1 LPIAPELAQRL
12 RNYRIDEQAR
22 DILRGVA
29 PLVVPVI
36 GPALDQVIAGAAKLS
51 HVSALWQQHG
61 AEIRRIETAQ
71 LEALL
76 SAEFDEA
83 YLEMSRATVER
94 ETKLGFEGRARIHCG
109 VSVIQMASQAIARK
123 HWFGGSKRIA
133 TLSQAILFDLATTS
147 TYYLQWR
154 ERNVQSKRATTDDAV
169 NSFNA
174 AIGGVLSAVK
184 EASGSLTSAS
194 ADIQQTAV
202 YSMTMLKAASRLSGE
217 TGQSVDAAVTATDH
231 LAASITEIRQQTAHG
246 LNMARSAATDTTKTN
261 MAIRELAQATQEI
274 GSIVHL
280 ISKIAAQTNLLA
292 LNATI
297 EAARAGAAGKGFAV
311 VASEVKALASQT
323 TAATDQISRQI
334 AAIQQATERTVHE
347 ISSIARGINALSE
360 VATRIDAAVEEQAS
374 TTEKIAGSMQIAAAN
389 TGRTSSHMASVEK
402 ASTSN
407 VEAMRDLAG
416 WAGRL
421 TATAKE
427 VERQVADFFAHVR
440 AD

>member
-22 DILRGVA
+22 EILRRVA
-29 PLVVPVI
+29 PLVAPVI
-36 GPALDQVIAGAAKLS
+36 GPAIDQVIAGATKLS

-71 LEALL
+71 FEALIR
-76 SAEFDEA
+76 AEFDQA
-83 YLEMSRATVER
+83 YLETSRATVER
-94 ETKLGFEGRARIHCG
+94 ETELGFEVRARIHCG
-109 VSVIQMASQAIARK
+109 VSVIQIASQAIARK
-123 HWFGGSKRIA
+123 HWFGTKRIA

-154 ERNVQSKRATTDDAV
+154 ERNTQAKRATTGDAI

-174 AIGGVLSAVK
+174 AIGGVLSAIK

-202 YSMTMLKAASRLSGE
+202 YSMATLKSASRLSGE
-217 TGQSVDAAVTATDH
+217 TGQSVDAAVTAADQ
-231 LAASITEIRQQTAHG
+231 LAASITEIRRQTAHG

-261 MAIRELAQATQEI
+261 TAIRELAQATQEI
-274 GSIVHL
+274 GSIVEV

-297 EAARAGAAGKGFAV
+297 EAARAGVAGKGFAV

-347 ISSIARGINALSE
+347 ISSIARGINELSE

-389 TGRTSSHMASVEK
+389 TGRTSGHMASVEK

-427 VERQVADFFAHVR
+427 VERQVADFFEHVR
-440 AD
+440 AG

>member
-12 RNYRIDEQAR
+12 RNYRIDEEAR
-22 DILRGVA
+22 EILRRLA
-29 PLVVPVI
+29 PLVAPVI
-36 GPALDQVIAGAAKLS
+36 GPAIDQVIAGAAKLS
-51 HVSALWQQHG
+51 HVRALWQRHG
-61 AEIRRIETAQ
+61 AEVRRIEAAQ
-71 LEALL
+71 FEALL
-76 SAEFDEA
+76 KAEFDAA
-83 YLEMSRATVER
+83 YLATSRATAER
-94 ETKLGFEGRARIHCG
+94 ETELGFEVRARIHCG
-109 VSVIQMASQAIARK
+109 VSLVQMASQAIAHK
-123 HWFGGSKRIA
+123 TWFGGTERIA
-133 TLSQAILFDLATTS
+133 TLAQAVMFDLATTS
-147 TYYLQWR
+147 THYSQLR
-154 ERNVQSKRATTDDAV
+154 ERNIQSKRLNTDDAIA
-169 NSFNA
+169 SFNA
-174 AIGGVLSAVK
+174 AIGGVLGAIK

-202 YSMTMLKAASRLSGE
+202 YSTAMLKAASRLSGE
-217 TGQSVDAAVTATDH
+217 TGQSVDVAVTATDH

-246 LNMARSAATDTTKTN
+246 LNMARSAAADTTKTST
-261 MAIRELAQATQEI
+261 AIRELAQATQEI
-274 GSIVHL
+274 GSIVEM

-297 EAARAGAAGKGFAV
+297 EAARAGVTGKGFAV

-347 ISSIARGINALSE
+347 ISSIARGINELSE

-374 TTEKIAGSMQIAAAN
+374 TTQKIAGSMQVAAAN

-402 ASTSN
+402 ASVSN

-416 WAGRL
+416 WAARL

-427 VERQVADFFAHVR
+427 MERQVADFFTHVR
-440 AD
+440 AG